1 MMNAA
6 IISIITSLVV
16 SAITFIF
23 GLKSGK
29 NQADRDKLQGFYKE
43 MYVGIRDIRKAVSED
58 HPKRYENYESKT
70 TGNRTQ
76 YLPPV
81 TKIFYEG
88 NNVFLNKTI
97 AESSLDL
104 ARRCMSYGDRFS
116 KMSESIHEIFLD
128 NLNLFAEGYKFE
140 TLGSQKNEKRKL
152 VSCNPNR
159 INSCILIPYSAF
171 LSDEGRMNLEKMLS
185 DPEKGVTFEKIDRG
199 TVLYNT
205 TIYPG
210 GLNVPYTVFINR
222 IMEKTAIKQEQL
234 RSEKMRLIKKCD
246 KKIKKLARRAKE
258 PNSFFETV
266 IGAITDI
273 FH

>member
-1 MMNAA
+1 MMEAA

-29 NQADRDKLQGFYKE
+29 NQADRDKLQDFYKE
-43 MYVGIRDIRKAVSED
+43 MYVGIRDIRKALSED

-70 TGNRTQ
+70 TGNRKQ

-81 TKIFYEG
+81 AKIFYEG
-88 NNVFLNKTI
+88 NNVFLNKRI

-104 ARRCMSYGDRFS
+104 ERRCMTYGDAFS
-116 KMSESIHEIFLD
+116 KMSESIHKIILD
-128 NLNLFAEGYKFE
+128 NLNLFEEGYRFE
-140 TLGSQKNEKRKL
+140 SLGSRRDEKRKL
-152 VSCNPNR
+152 VSCNPNSV
-159 INSCILIPYSAF
+159 NSCILISYSAF
-171 LSDEGRMNLEKMLS
+171 LTEDGRTNLEKMLS

-199 TVLYNT
+199 TIHYST

-210 GLNVPYTVFINR
+210 GLKVSYTEFINC
-222 IMEKTAIKQEQL
+222 IMDGLSLKQVQL
-234 RSEKMRLIKKCD
+234 RTDKKKFIKECD

-258 PNSFFETV
+258 PNSFFEIV
-266 IGAITDI
+266 FGAITDI

>member
-6 IISIITSLVV
+6 IISIMTSLIV

-43 MYVGIRDIRKAVSED
+43 MYVGIRDIQKALSED

-104 ARRCMSYGDRFS
+104 ERRCMTYGDRFS
-116 KMSESIHEIFLD
+116 KMSESIHEIILD
-128 NLNLFAEGYKFE
+128 NLYLFADGYKFE
-140 TLGSQKNEKRKL
+140 TRASQKDDKRNL
-152 VSCNPNR
+152 VSCNPNG
-159 INSCILIPYSAF
+159 INSCILITYSAF
-171 LSDEGRMNLEKMLS
+171 LSEEGRMNLEELLS
-185 DPEKGVTFEKIDRG
+185 DPETGVTFEKTYRG

-205 TIYPG
+205 TIYPD
-210 GLNVPYTVFINR
+210 GLKVPYTDFINC
-222 IMEKTAIKQEQL
+222 IMEKTSLKREQL
-234 RSEKMRLIKKCD
+234 RSEKMQLIKKCD

-258 PNSFFETV
+258 PNS
-266 IGAITDI
+266 I
-273 FH
+273 F